1 MAEDLPKSLE
11 GPVDATAYRVE
22 ARANGAIPQWSPVVL
37 VAPAAGE
44 EMPRVGTTTTLGDA
58 NHFGVKDAPN
68 KTLVAGDFCWVVVNG
83 ITKCKF
89 LAASGRGTLF
99 QASGTAGKATLLTL
113 AVIGDV
119 PKIMGKVLSSIV
131 AADNDIGLVDV
142 EHS

>member
-1 MAEDLPKSLE
+1 MAEDLPKTLE
-11 GPVDATAYRVE
+11 GPVDVTAYRVE

-44 EMPRVGTTTTLGDA
+44 EMPRVGTTVTLGDA
-58 NHFGVKDAPN
+58 NHYGVKDAPN
-68 KTLVAGDFCWVVVNG
+68 KTLVAGDFCYVVVKG

-89 LAASGRGTLF
+89 LTAATRGALLQTS
-99 QASGTAGKATLLTL
+99 ATAGKASSLTL

-142 EHS
+142 GHS